1 MNSRQTQRTSP
12 GRGSVLLVSFPT
24 LFGRSSS
31 PPLITNPKTAPHV
44 TSQFVRLGES
54 PLSRLTSPQHGK
66 SSSKVLRENNS
77 IQNSDSQWRSFP
89 LSGNKKSFSALDLRS
104 AQRLSHDQGKNL
116 WPKRNNVYSK
126 LANSGGIE
134 NLTNGSQYRNVST
147 STNFAGNKNTY
158 AHGSILKKS
167 ENHPDGYE
175 ASYDEF
181 ISSMKSKR
189 KVLFKNKV
197 SVFRFDSDGES
208 GQSPSE
214 CAKNQ
219 TLQYR
224 RQRSMNLKGAFV
236 PPQKS
241 LLPPP
246 PPPSRSSLAVPFQ
259 RQKSIPTKLR
269 PKSSIRNES
278 VYLIL
283 EGEINEKERVPS
295 SSNGGS
301 STSSIL
307 SNYSA
312 SPQTL
317 RQHEYESILYK
328 TPSGVFIIN
337 NSSKEQDGDSL
348 SNSVVS
354 SKSSSKETSEP
365 LNSKPSK
372 NSDNSNSSNA
382 KSTFGNGNNFLRQPK
397 KETTFSYHVTSDSN
411 KLVISVKLGLTLHP
425 NDVLVKANKNGTKL
439 RIVANPDSSTSI
451 KLDEQIMLPIQ
462 LDPYKLSAKIDQ
474 TGNLMI
480 EAPISK

>member
-1 MNSRQTQRTSP
+1 MNSRQTQRTLP

-24 LFGRSSS
+24 LLGRSSS

-54 PLSRLTSPQHGK
+54 PLSRLTSPLHGI

-77 IQNSDSQWRSFP
+77 LQNSDPQWRSFP

-104 AQRLSHDQGKNL
+104 AQKISHDQSKNL
-116 WPKRNNVYSK
+116 WPKRSNAYSK

-134 NLTNGSQYRNVST
+134 NLTNGSQYRSVPT

-167 ENHPDGYE
+167 ENHPDDYE
-175 ASYDEF
+175 ARYDEF

-208 GQSPSE
+208 GLSHSE
-214 CAKNQ
+214 GAKNQ

-224 RQRSMNLKGAFV
+224 RQRSMTSKGAFI
-236 PPQKS
+236 PPLKT
-241 LLPPP
+241 LPPP
-246 PPPSRSSLAVPFQ
+246 PPLHSSLVVPFQ
-259 RQKSIPTKLR
+259 RQKVFPTKLK

-283 EGEINEKERVPS
+283 GDEMNEKERVHS

-307 SNYSA
+307 SNYSN
-312 SPQTL
+312 SPQPS

-328 TPSGVFIIN
+328 TPSGAFIIN
-337 NSSKEQDGDSL
+337 NSSKEQDDDSL
-348 SNSVVS
+348 SNSVGS
-354 SKSSSKETSEP
+354 SKSSKETSG
-365 LNSKPSK
+365 LANSKPSK
-372 NSDNSNSSNA
+372 NSDNSSSNTS
-382 KSTFGNGNNFLRQPK
+382 STFSNSNNDLLRHPK
-397 KETTFSYHVTSDSN
+397 KETTFGYHVTSDSN
-411 KLVISVKLGLTLHP
+411 KLVITVKLGLTLHP

-439 RIVANPDSSTSI
+439 RIVTNPDSSTNI

-462 LDPYKLSAKIDQ
+462 LNPYKLSAKIDQ

-480 EAPISK
+480 EAPISI